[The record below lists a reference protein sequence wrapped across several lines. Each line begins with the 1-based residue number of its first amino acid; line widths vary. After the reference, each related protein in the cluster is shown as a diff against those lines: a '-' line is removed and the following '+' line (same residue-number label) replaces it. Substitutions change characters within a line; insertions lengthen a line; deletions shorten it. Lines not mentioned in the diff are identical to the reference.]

1 MPENDLLQNPAFRAP
16 GLGERLRELFLGEK
30 RPLDCVQV
38 EVTSC
43 CAGRCVY
50 CPHTTQTGSWRSRH
64 MPDEVFA
71 ALVGDLGVCALFGVA
86 AVLVG
91 LALGR
96 DSVTGQRDSI
106 AG

>member
-1 MPENDLLQNPAFRAP
+1 
-16 GLGERLRELFLGEK
+16 
-30 RPLDCVQV
+30 
-38 EVTSC
+38 
-43 CAGRCVY
+43 
-50 CPHTTQTGSWRSRH
+50 
-64 MPDEVFA
+64 
-71 ALVGDLGVCALFGVA
+71 VGDLGVCALFGVA